1 MEPSLLSGKLEVC
14 VATLDHYFPLPSNCT
29 ALSALF
35 WSEHKTWSLCFSG
48 LYDTVFDVDTDKE
61 RARARGLEPNGF
73 NFDGADSRG
82 VDYALNRQAQS
93 RRAWFTELSNCLLI
107 VPAGSYIF
115 RAISAWFD
123 ARCWFHSLCKRV
135 MEQDW
140 SWNRSALDYIELY
153 HSASKFWETNQ
164 WCLLSNATIHVL
176 QAPGLGIA
184 VQKHRPPKR
193 GRHSSFQ
200 NNGPSSMY
208 VCFLHFNPLYSF
220 LVPILVPLRSLPE
233 PPMWQSFRNMICDNL
248 IGNGRCNSLHEFYW
262 ITMQMN
268 PLMYIL
274 LCNVVN
280 RSVLSCKWFKKKQMP
295 FLVIVS

>member
-1 MEPSLLSGKLEVC
+1 MEPSLLSGKLVVC
-14 VATLDHYFPLPSNCT
+14 AATLDHYSPLPSNCT
-29 ALSALF
+29 ALCTVLKWAQDLISRVSQVSTTLSLTWTLTRKGPRHEALSPMGSA
-35 WSEHKTWSLCFSG
+35 S
-48 LYDTVFDVDTDKE
+48 
-61 RARARGLEPNGF
+61 
-73 NFDGADSRG
+73 
-82 VDYALNRQAQS
+82 
-93 RRAWFTELSNCLLI
+93 TELTAVVLTTPLTGKHNLAEPGLLNSGNCLLI
-107 VPAGSYIF
+107 VPAWCYIF
-115 RAISAWFD
+115 RAVSAWFD
-123 ARCWFHSLCKRV
+123 ARSWFHSLCKRV

-140 SWNRSALDYIELY
+140 SWNRPALDYIELY

-164 WCLLSNATIHVL
+164 WWLLSDATVQVL

-184 VQKHRPPKR
+184 VQKHRPPMR
-193 GRHSSFQ
+193 GRHCLFQ

-280 RSVLSCKWFKKKQMP
+280 RSVLSCKWFKKKHA
-295 FLVIVS
+295 VSCYC